1 VDRRRRTTKA
11 TVERVSTQEDSTL
24 SLWFVAACTLVAAA
38 FHVFSQS
45 QRHLWADE
53 ASTYWT
59 VQARVV
65 DLLRGARTDG
75 TPPLYFLVVSAVTRL
90 FGATE
95 IVLRLTSILAATA
108 LVPASY
114 AVARSFASRRAA
126 VLAAA
131 LAAISPLAHYYAV
144 EARPY
149 ALLQLETLAI
159 LYFAYRAIQAPRTHR
174 WWVLLCVA
182 HAIQL
187 CTHNYALF
195 LLPVP
200 ACVGLLVAGRG
211 RWTVATRAAAAALV
225 AFAIDLPWFLRA
237 QASAA
242 AGVADWLRPYWQIT
256 PPSAAVARSLEVFGF
271 GGRFPDY
278 LTYLGIA
285 PDVRLLALSLTVGV
299 LAMATVVPWT
309 TRTEA
314 DTGRSTTLLIFL
326 LVPLTGAWLYSSL
339 FQPIYYVGRY
349 DTMVLPVFL
358 ILFAIGLDE
367 TMRLRLWL
375 GGALV
380 LMVVVLAGVSSWPAF
395 GPSLDSDVEDVMAA
409 SILVQQA
416 SPADPIVV
424 TGTRRPVLEYYLDR
438 SGHTATLVSF
448 PPEIA
453 DHPGW
458 YSDSRMEREP
468 SRLVHEGE
476 ALAEHLATAARQG
489 HAVWILSSGSDHRI
503 DNYLYVPL
511 MRHLVV
517 DEAHSTK
524 DWRLYCLKP
533 SY

>member
-1 VDRRRRTTKA
+1 MDRPRTAKA
-11 TVERVSTQEDSTL
+11 RVEQASTEEDSTL
-24 SLWFVAACTLVAAA
+24 SLWSVAACTLLAAA

-65 DLLRGARTDG
+65 DLLQGARTDG
-75 TPPLYFLVVSAVTRL
+75 TPPLYFLIVSAVTQL
-90 FGATE
+90 FGAKE
-95 IVLRLTSILAATA
+95 IVLRLPSIFAATA

-114 AVARSFASRRAA
+114 AVTRLFATRRAA
-126 VLAAA
+126 VFAAA
-131 LAAISPLAHYYAV
+131 LAAISPLVHYYAV

-159 LYFAYRAIQAPRTHR
+159 LYLAFRAIQAPGQRR

-182 HAIQL
+182 HVIQL

-200 ACVGLLVAGRG
+200 TSVALLVAGRG
-211 RWTVATRAAAAALV
+211 RWAVAARAAAAALV
-225 AFAIDLPWFLRA
+225 GFVIDLPWFLRA
-237 QASAA
+237 EASAA
-242 AGVADWLRPYWQIT
+242 AGVADWLHRYWEAT

-285 PDVRLLALSLTVGV
+285 PDARVVSLALTAVM
-299 LAMATVVPWT
+299 LAMAIIVPWSA
-309 TRTEA
+309 RTERHA
-314 DTGRSTTLLIFL
+314 GRSTTLLLFL
-326 LVPLTGAWLYSSL
+326 FGPLVGAWLYSWL
-339 FQPIYYVGRY
+339 VQPIYYVGRY
-349 DTMVLPVFL
+349 DTVVLPVFL
-358 ILFAIGLDE
+358 ILFAIGLDQ
-367 TMRLRLWL
+367 TTRVRPWL

-380 LMVVVLAGVSSWPAF
+380 LLVVALAGVSSWPAF
-395 GPSLDSDVEDVMAA
+395 GPPLDSEVEDVMAA
-409 SILVQQA
+409 SLLVQQA
-416 SPADPIVV
+416 SPADPIVL
-424 TGTRRPVLEYYLDR
+424 TGTRRPVLEYYLER
-438 SGHTATLVSF
+438 SRHAATLVSF
-448 PPEIA
+448 PAEIA

-458 YSDSRMEREP
+458 YSDSRMERQPE
-468 SRLVHEGE
+468 RLVQEGQ
-476 ALAEHLATAARQG
+476 ALAENLATAARQG
-489 HAVWILSSGSDHRI
+489 HAVWVLSSGPEHRL

-511 MRHLVV
+511 MRHLAI

-533 SY
+533 NY